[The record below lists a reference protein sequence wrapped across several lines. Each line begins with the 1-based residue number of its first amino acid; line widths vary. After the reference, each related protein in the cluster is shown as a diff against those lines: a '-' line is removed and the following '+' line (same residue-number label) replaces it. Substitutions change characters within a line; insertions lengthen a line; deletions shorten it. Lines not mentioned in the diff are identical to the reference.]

1 MVVSVMLLLSTDALH
16 KCRLNIRFNVNS
28 IFALLVFL
36 RACIIFKVLKFI
48 ECHTFIH
55 FSFTHWQ
62 HLLTQRSPSQDSQ
75 DHSGPH
81 HSAQLIL
88 LMATW
93 RKNHLD
99 SGHPSKCSQEQQK
112 MKKKMTKE
120 ERKGYKGMTL
130 SAKSH
135 KYIQVLR
142 RQRWPGN
149 AWGVTI
155 FKIILNNK
163 PLTF

>member
-1 MVVSVMLLLSTDALH
+1 MLLLSRLLMDALH
-16 KCRLNIRFNVNS
+16 KCRLNIWFNVNS
-28 IFALLVFL
+28 IFAVLVFL

-48 ECHTFIH
+48 EGHALIH

-99 SGHPSKCSQEQQK
+99 SGPPLKVLSGATEDEEQNDQRKKEIQRNDNESKESQIHSSS
-112 MKKKMTKE
+112 KKAKMT
-120 ERKGYKGMTL
+120 RKC
-130 SAKSH
+130 
-135 KYIQVLR
+135 LR
-142 RQRWPGN
+142 AYN
-149 AWGVTI
+149 
-155 FKIILNNK
+155 F
-163 PLTF
+163 